1 MNFNKALSIQ
11 QIKAQFNAQFP
22 YLKIEFYRE
31 SHDNEEGSMISD
43 QLAES
48 TLLGDINPSLEDIE
62 ISINPDTTVGAFE
75 KIIHEKIGMNIQV
88 FRKSNDIWLQTSST
102 DNWTLEKQN
111 GKGQRSTQDYDIDPI
126 NITDFDIE

>member
-11 QIKAQFNAQFP
+11 QIKAQFNTQFP
-22 YLKIEFYRE
+22 YLKIEFYGE
-31 SHDNEEGSMISD
+31 SHDNKEGSMISD

-48 TLLGDINPSLEDIE
+48 TLLGDINPSLEDFE
-62 ISINPDTTVGAFE
+62 ISINPEITVGAFE

-111 GKGQRSTQDYDIDPI
+111 GKGQRSTQDYEIDPI
-126 NITDFDIE
+126 NITDFDVE